1 MTQTQFVEQEVKN
14 YLKFLFPELN
24 EEQLDN
30 KFEETDYIFN
40 EEENRIILMV
50 NIDKK
55 YKEIVMGW
63 SDKNGIYGLFDED
76 RDFDEKFQEGDN
88 E

>member
-14 YLKFLFPELN
+14 YIKFLFPELN

-30 KFEETDYIFN
+30 KFEETDYNFN
-40 EEENRIILMV
+40 EEENRIILQIR
-50 NIDKK
+50 IDNK
-55 YKEIVMGW
+55 YQTIVMGW
-63 SDKNGIYGLFDED
+63 SNTNGIYGLED
-76 RDFDEKFQEGDN
+76 NN

>member
-14 YLKFLFPELN
+14 YIKFLFPELN

-30 KFEETDYIFN
+30 KFEETDYFFN
-40 EEENRIILMV
+40 EEENRIIL
-50 NIDKK
+50 
-55 YKEIVMGW
+55 EIKGLQPIAMGW
-63 SDKNGIYGLFDED
+63 SGTNGIYGLEDED
-76 RDFDEKFQEGDN
+76 RAFDEKFQEGDN